1 MLFISCA
8 RRHITALCLSTYVSP
23 NESFLRAVISG
34 SSCGS
39 NTGSLSTWLGQSF
52 GKFSIYVDYED
63 LRVLNEG
70 FGSVSGPPRYAAVP
84 VSVFLCKHVVSTNV
98 VVDLIPCSLRHWT
111 F

>member
-1 MLFISCA
+1 MEAALCSVSCA
-8 RRHITALCLSTYVSP
+8 RRHSAALCLSTYVFP
-23 NESFLRAVISG
+23 NESFLLAVILG

-70 FGSVSGPPRYAAVP
+70 FGSVSGPSRYAAAP
-84 VSVFLCKHVVSTNV
+84 VNVLFLQACCFYKR
-98 VVDLIPCSLRHWT
+98 CC
-111 F
+111 